1 MASEIKTMFSEKQ
14 RDLFVIGVYKFRFHK
29 YLKNN
34 LERWCCCK
42 KTCTAYIHLN
52 SDNKVVKKVLDHRH
66 EEKKEK
72 LNRQV
77 VSNTLKRKA
86 IDDICEKPSKIINR
100 ELLTHDV
107 DTLTTYDLQL
117 IRKNMHYA
125 RTSIL
130 PKLPKNLEE
139 LHTSLDNMSDFLLTN
154 RSENFLLV
162 NDKESNILL
171 FSCKSNLMF
180 LSNVDTIF
188 VDGTFKSCPS
198 LFTQI
203 FTVHGLQNGKY
214 IPLLFFLLPD
224 KELKTYEKAFLH
236 ILSECN
242 KINIIFSPKRVF
254 ADFEKAI
261 HLAILSVWPSITLK
275 GCRFHLGQ
283 SWYRKIQSIGL
294 SSEYKIDSESSKYLK
309 YFFGLPFLHPD
320 EVINCFTDDLISIKP
335 LDEKIDIF
343 TDYIL
348 ETYILPESSFPPS
361 LWAEYSATTMRTTNS
376 CEAFHSKLNAMF
388 YNAHPN
394 IFQFIDTMK
403 RLQTDI
409 YIKQRSIHLNNRATS
424 IINKEQFL
432 KQAMADFQ
440 SKKISRFEFIKKLSF
455 KFLPV

>member
-1 MASEIKTMFSEKQ
+1 
-14 RDLFVIGVYKFRFHK
+14 
-29 YLKNN
+29 
-34 LERWCCCK
+34 
-42 KTCTAYIHLN
+42 
-52 SDNKVVKKVLDHRH
+52 
-66 EEKKEK
+66 
-72 LNRQV
+72 
-77 VSNTLKRKA
+77 
-86 IDDICEKPSKIINR
+86 
-100 ELLTHDV
+100 
-107 DTLTTYDLQL
+107 
-117 IRKNMHYA
+117 MHYA
-125 RTSIL
+125 RSSIL

-139 LHTSLDNMSDFLLTN
+139 LQTSLDNMSDFLLTN

-203 FTVHGLQNGKY
+203 FTVHGLQNDKY

-224 KELKTYEKAFLH
+224 KELKTYEKAFFH

-242 KINIIFSPKRVF
+242 KINIIFSPKKVF

-294 SSEYKIDSESSKYLK
+294 SSEYKIDSDSSKYLK

-320 EVINCFTDDLISIKP
+320 EVINCFTDNLISIKP

-348 ETYILPESSFPPS
+348 EIYILPESSFPPS

-409 YIKQRSIHLNNRATS
+409 YIKQRSIHLNNRTTS
-424 IINKEQFL
+424 IIKKEQFL
-432 KQAMADFQ
+432 KQAMADFE
-440 SKKISRFEFIKKLSF
+440 SKKISRFKFLKKLSF
-455 KFLPV
+455 KFLPVL